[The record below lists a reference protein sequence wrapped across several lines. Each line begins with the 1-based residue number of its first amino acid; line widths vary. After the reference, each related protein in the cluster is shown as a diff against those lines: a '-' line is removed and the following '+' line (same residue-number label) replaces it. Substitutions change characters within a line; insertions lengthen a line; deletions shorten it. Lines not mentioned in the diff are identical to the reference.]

1 MKLTLAL
8 ALALGLFM
16 ASMSIML
23 AVERLHTLNA
33 ACSTG
38 TRD

>member
-1 MKLTLAL
+1 MQLTLAL
-8 ALALGLFM
+8 ELALGLF
-16 ASMSIML
+16 MSIML

-33 ACSTG
+33 ARSTG